1 MRREKSEAVGT
12 VFEMNVEGKRGERK
26 SRKKGLDA
34 IDSDMRIVGVCVD
47 DVRDDRI
54 IWRFRT

>member
-34 IDSDMRIVGVCVD
+34 IDSDMRIVGVCVSYGD
-47 DVRDDRI
+47 LGHE
-54 IWRFRT
+54 WPTPNF